1 MVGLNPHLETEIAK
15 LSCSNVALKE
25 GGLLAHECEDIYI
38 NCTGRL
44 VHKIQWNQS
53 KVRSDNLVFNIH
65 F

>member
-38 NCTGRL
+38 NCTGGL
-44 VHKIQWNQS
+44 VHKIQ
-53 KVRSDNLVFNIH
+53 
-65 F
+65 